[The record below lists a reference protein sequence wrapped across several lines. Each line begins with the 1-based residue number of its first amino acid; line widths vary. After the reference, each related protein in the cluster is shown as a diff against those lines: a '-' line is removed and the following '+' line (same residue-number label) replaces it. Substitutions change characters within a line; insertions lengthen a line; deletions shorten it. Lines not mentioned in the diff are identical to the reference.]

1 VSPGSKGQAAAGLA
15 GLAGL
20 AVRLAAAAVWIV
32 AGAAK
37 APDLQAF
44 RATVESYA
52 ILPGA
57 IAGPFAYVLPFL
69 EMGLGLYLA
78 LGLFVRGTALAGTL
92 LFAVFLAA
100 QVSALVRG
108 IPLGCGC
115 FGPASESTIGAGTI
129 IRDAALGLPTFAMLA
144 FPARLL
150 SLDRR
155 LFGLEDRFAFSPQP
169 PRPLPG
175 PPAGRAPSR

>member
-1 VSPGSKGQAAAGLA
+1 VSPGSKRLAAA

-37 APDLQAF
+37 APDLGAF
-44 RATVESYA
+44 RETVESYA

-57 IAGPFAYVLPFL
+57 VAGPFAYVLPFL

-92 LFAVFLAA
+92 LFVAFLTA

-115 FGPASESTIGAGTI
+115 FGPASESTVGAGTI
-129 IRDAALGLPTFAMLA
+129 IRDAALGLPTLAMLA

-155 LFGLEDRFAFSPQP
+155 LFGLEDRFAALRLRLTRQP
-169 PRPLPG
+169 A
-175 PPAGRAPSR
+175 PPAGQAPSR